1 MLFRLCWHWLSN
13 TVRFNNI
20 KDKLLTH
27 RRIRMRGRM
36 FLFLVLTLHISL
48 PNYIFV
54 YNDTTYTIYAPLLY
68 SSWYAHYLERSVS
81 LLFIIVYNFPNGKLL
96 YISYAAHREKG
107 NIFFY
112 YYQSRFSVATH
123 NYYILQHYVLSLLRT
138 EWEWK

>member
-1 MLFRLCWHWLSN
+1 
-13 TVRFNNI
+13 
-20 KDKLLTH
+20 
-27 RRIRMRGRM
+27 MRGRM
-36 FLFLVLTLHISL
+36 FLFLVLTWHISL

-112 YYQSRFSVATH
+112 YYQSIFSVATH
-123 NYYILQHYVLSLLRT
+123 NITSYLYFEQNENGNKNQTHANYKGEDVVVGSMKGVGKKKQESYRLS
-138 EWEWK
+138 

>member
-1 MLFRLCWHWLSN
+1 
-13 TVRFNNI
+13 
-20 KDKLLTH
+20 
-27 RRIRMRGRM
+27 MRGRM
-36 FLFLVLTLHISL
+36 FLFLVLTLHILL

-112 YYQSRFSVATH
+112 FMEFDLISNFVNKIFSFECV
-123 NYYILQHYVLSLLRT
+123 IQFMLQTIPLLI
-138 EWEWK
+138 E